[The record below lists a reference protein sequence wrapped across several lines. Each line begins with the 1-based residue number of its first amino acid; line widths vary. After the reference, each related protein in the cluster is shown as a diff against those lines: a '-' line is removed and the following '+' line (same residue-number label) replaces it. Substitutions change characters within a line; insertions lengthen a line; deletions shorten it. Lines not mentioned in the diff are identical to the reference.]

1 MRGYQER
8 YGLDQLDAK
17 LRAID
22 LQYHDIRPD
31 RSLAA
36 RVGLRQLFSPTDI
49 AAAVHDAPRSTR
61 AYFRGTCVDRFP
73 DAVVSANW
81 DSLVFDVGQGPLR
94 RIAMMDPLKG
104 TAALTEGLLNSV
116 NTANELVVALTD

>member
-8 YGLDQLDAK
+8 YDLDPLDAK

-22 LQYHDIRPD
+22 LQYHDIRPE

-36 RVGLRQLFSPTDI
+36 RVGLRQLFSPAEI
-49 AAAVHDAPRSTR
+49 AAAVHAAPRSTR
-61 AYFRGTCVDRFP
+61 AYFRGACVERFP
-73 DAVVSANW
+73 ESVVSANW

-104 TAALTEGLLNSV
+104 TAALTESLLARVNS
-116 NTANELVVALTD
+116 ANELVVALND